1 MDKESKE
8 EYWSNKYKSRE
19 EKLGTPEKF
28 IVDNIDYLNKESLL
42 DFACGD
48 GRNAIY
54 LAKLG
59 FKVLG
64 VDFSKEAIKRLEKF
78 SGQETIT
85 LETRL
90 INLEEVEKV
99 KALGKL
105 NNIILNHY
113 KPSLEILKVLP
124 ELLHKDG
131 ILIICTFNYRQ
142 SEEEDFPREF
152 CLEENELIDFSNKL
166 ELLKHNV
173 FKDEHGYKDGYIF
186 KLK

>member
-28 IVDNIDYLNKESLL
+28 IVDNIDYLNKGSLL

-54 LAKLG
+54 LSKLG
-59 FKVLG
+59 FEVLG
-64 VDFSKEAIKRLEKF
+64 VDFSKEAIKRLENFKRYAK
-78 SGQETIT
+78 IT

-90 INLEEVEKV
+90 INLEEIGNV
-99 KALGKL
+99 KPLGKF
-105 NNIILNHY
+105 NNIVLNHY
-113 KPSLEILKVLP
+113 KPSLEILKTLP
-124 ELLHKDG
+124 ELLNKDG

-142 SEEEDFPREF
+142 SEEKDFPREF

-166 ELLKHNV
+166 ELLKHEV
-173 FKDEHGYKDGYIF
+173 FKDEHGHKDGYTF